1 MPNVDVAFPHRDAL
15 SRCMRSPNPCG
26 WAARLLVPLALAL
39 VVVIAGCGTSSRA
52 SARTTTTRDA
62 NGRDVT
68 TSAASN
74 DGDLRTAVES
84 FWESYVQIGGRV
96 GPFDVATVRAALAR
110 HATGAELSRLLN
122 VFKANAVAGYV
133 IRGAIASDP
142 SVVTRGATSA
152 EVRDCYD
159 DRTGLFRV
167 TDGQRVDRDNPA
179 RHEVL
184 MSVVLEGGSW
194 KVASMKSEG
203 DGCVA

>member
-1 MPNVDVAFPHRDAL
+1 
-15 SRCMRSPNPCG
+15 MRSPTSRGGPT
-26 WAARLLVPLALAL
+26 RLLVPLTLAL
-39 VVVIAGCGTSSRA
+39 VVVIAGCGTSSRGR
-52 SARTTTTRDA
+52 ARTRTTRYA
-62 NGRDVT
+62 EPRDVT
-68 TSAASN
+68 TSAPAR
-74 DGDLRTAVES
+74 DADLQLAVES
-84 FWESYVQIGGRV
+84 FWASYVQIGGRV

-110 HATGAELSRLLN
+110 HATGAELSKLLN
-122 VFKANAVAGYV
+122 VFEANAVAGYV

-184 MSVVLEGGSW
+184 MRLVLEGGSW

-203 DGCVA
+203 AGCVG